1 MIDIDIPQ
9 FKKGVFDICKLFKT
23 MFQNDRNIIISK
35 NDINYINN
43 LDQLFSLKTSN
54 NTSYNFAI
62 NYTLTQ
68 IQNFRENICINPI
81 LYITAFEQLISGITS
96 LRDLEKYL
104 SELIVVP
111 LLLLKSSNL
120 F

>member
-43 LDQLFSLKTSN
+43 LDQLFSLKN
-54 NTSYNFAI
+54 KNTPIYI
-62 NYTLTQ
+62 LTW
-68 IQNFRENICINPI
+68 IYIFFQNF
-81 LYITAFEQLISGITS
+81 L
-96 LRDLEKYL
+96 
-104 SELIVVP
+104 
-111 LLLLKSSNL
+111 
-120 F
+120 

>member
-1 MIDIDIPQ
+1 MTDIDIPQ

-54 NTSYNFAI
+54 NTSYNLAI
-62 NYTLTQ
+62 NYILTQ

-96 LRDLEKYL
+96 FRDLEKYDFKK
-104 SELIVVP
+104 VVDF
-111 LLLLKSSNL
+111 LKWYY
-120 F
+120 